1 MQEQLFTGKQM
12 YIGID
17 VHLKQWNVGIF
28 SEKSFHRVFQQ
39 PPDSAIL
46 KNYMVQNFPG
56 ATYYTVYE
64 VGLTGFSTHRQLESE
79 GFINTVV
86 HPGDVPTMDK
96 ERRQKRDKSDAIK
109 LGRALRAG
117 DLGKVFVPSLQV
129 QQDRELIRYRCNKLV
144 PKLTRVKNQIKS
156 YLCLYGIEIPADF
169 SQPAS
174 HWSKAWVEWLH
185 NVHLEHTGG
194 QQALKHLIEELT
206 FYEAKL
212 RLVNRQIAALSR
224 QDAYYQQ
231 VQLLRTVPGVGLLV
245 AMVVL
250 TEIESMDRFDSL
262 DSLCH
267 YVGLVPNVYASDV
280 KERVGQQTR
289 RGNALL
295 RRMLLQSAWVAKN
308 RDPALLH
315 KFESLTQ
322 RMNAN
327 KAIVRIQKKLL
338 SRIRRVMLTGEP
350 YKCGVMQ

>member
-1 MQEQLFTGKQM
+1 M

-17 VHLKQWNVGIF
+17 VHLKQWNVGIY
-28 SEKSFHRVFQQ
+28 SEKSFHKVFQQ
-39 PPDSAIL
+39 PPDSTLL

-56 ATYYTVYE
+56 AAYHTVYE
-64 VGLTGFSTHRQLESE
+64 VGITGFSTHRQLESE

-86 HPGDVPTMDK
+86 HPGDVPSMDK
-96 ERRQKRDKSDAIK
+96 ERRQKRDKSDAMK
-109 LGRALRAG
+109 LGRALRSG

-144 PKLTRVKNQIKS
+144 PKLTRIKNQIKS
-156 YLCLYGIEIPADF
+156 YLYLYSIEIPAAF
-169 SQPAS
+169 NQPAS

-185 NVHLEHTGG
+185 SVDLEYTGG
-194 QQALKHLIEELT
+194 QQALEHLLDELA
-206 FYEAKL
+206 FYQAKL
-212 RLVNRQIAALSR
+212 RLANRQIAVLSR
-224 QDAYYQQ
+224 TEAYQEQ

-245 AMVVL
+245 AMVIL
-250 TEIESMDRFDSL
+250 TEIESMERFDSL
-262 DSLCH
+262 DKLCH
-267 YVGLVPNVYASDV
+267 YVGLVPNVYASDA

-289 RGNALL
+289 RGNGLL

-327 KAIVRIQKKLL
+327 KAIVRIQRKLL

-350 YKCGVMQ
+350 YQCGIMQ